1 MLKKEPSKRPS
12 IKDVMKHP
20 KIQGVLAQ
28 IQSGN
33 KLAEATNMI
42 DAATAQN
49 ADDDRDDDDAN
60 EAEMSAG
67 AKRADLFDVDP
78 LQKLSLDEFIQE
90 IEKKCGSQAAQAY
103 KLLE

>member
-1 MLKKEPSKRPS
+1 
-12 IKDVMKHP
+12 
-20 KIQGVLAQ
+20 
-28 IQSGN
+28 
-33 KLAEATNMI
+33 MI

-103 KLLE
+103 KLLEQNKSVCYKDEPERSKDVEQLM